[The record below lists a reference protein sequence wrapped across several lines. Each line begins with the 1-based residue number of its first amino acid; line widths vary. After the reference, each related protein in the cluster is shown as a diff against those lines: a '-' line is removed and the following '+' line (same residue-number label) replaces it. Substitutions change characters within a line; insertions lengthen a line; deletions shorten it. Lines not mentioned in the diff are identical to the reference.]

1 VSIEAVNNVI
11 NLTLHHHRI
20 PLLTKYL
27 QCTGFTGL
35 KSDIAHLSSCSSHPR
50 TTIKPRT
57 AYTVRAV
64 ASQVTSEDKWVAKT
78 LETTLPTTPAT
89 PLLDKLRA
97 SSLDALSTLR
107 MPTTRVE
114 EFRFT
119 DISPLLSTTLHR
131 PSSPPSI
138 DPPTIQ
144 ASFSLK
150 STPAATIVLVDGIPS
165 PSLSTTNPDLLPSGS
180 YIGPLATAP
189 SSIVSITLGSQ
200 SRARGGPFATLN
212 GALTEDCTVIYLPA
226 GSCTL
231 GPIHLLHLAITTTS
245 TTTTTGATLSVPRL
259 LVVLD
264 EGASAEVIE
273 EFAPMMVDDKNNG
286 TSPVVVDYFTNSVA
300 EIELDDGASLRH
312 GYVQMEGPSTC
323 HTRTTLVA
331 QGANSRYE
339 LSEVSLGGTL
349 SRHDLN
355 VEQLGSETQTVMKNF
370 LLAGNNQ
377 LQDLHSKL
385 RMNHPRGEAN
395 QVHKCIVT
403 SATGRGVFDGNVKV
417 EKLAQKTDAGQLS
430 RNLLLVHRATVNVKP
445 NLQIVADD
453 VKCTHGCTVSDLSEE
468 ELFYLKTRGIDV
480 NTARQMLVYSFG
492 REVVRELRDEV
503 LVKRVEEGVKRALVG
518 EGEVSR

>member
-1 VSIEAVNNVI
+1 M
-11 NLTLHHHRI
+11 
-20 PLLTKYL
+20 
-27 QCTGFTGL
+27 
-35 KSDIAHLSSCSSHPR
+35 KSDIAHLSSCSTHPK
-50 TTIKPRT
+50 TTIRPRI
-57 AYTVRAV
+57 AYIVRAV
-64 ASQVTSEDKWVAKT
+64 ASQVASQDKWVAKT
-78 LETTLPTTPAT
+78 LETTLPTIPAT

-131 PSSPPSI
+131 PSYPPSI
-138 DPPTIQ
+138 DPSTIK

-180 YIGPLATAP
+180 YIGPLAAAP
-189 SSIVSITLGSQ
+189 SSMVSITLGSQ

-226 GSCTL
+226 GSCTM
-231 GPIHLLHLAITTTS
+231 GPIHLLHLAITNATNTT
-245 TTTTTGATLSVPRL
+245 ATLSVPRL

-273 EFAPMMVDDKNNG
+273 EFAPVMVDDNING

-339 LSEVSLGGTL
+339 LSEASLGGTL

-355 VEQLGSETQTVMKNF
+355 IEQLGSETQTVMKNF

-430 RNLLLVHRATVNVKP
+430 RNLLLVPRATVNVKP
-445 NLQIVADD
+445 NLQIIADD

-468 ELFYLKTRGIDV
+468 ELFYLKTRGIDA

-503 LVKRVEEGVKRALVG
+503 LIKRVEEGVKRALVG
-518 EGEVSR
+518 GAEGK